1 MTTTCF
7 TCDYYDG
14 KRCTNRDSDHYAK
27 KVAPTGSCLDYEPDD
42 TEDGDNIDKKT

>member
-14 KRCTNRDSDHYAK
+14 KRCTNRDSDNYSK
-27 KVAPTGSCLDYEPDD
+27 KVAPTGSCLDYEPDP
-42 TEDGDNIDKKT
+42 EDGDNIDKKT

>member
-14 KRCTNRDSDHYAK
+14 KRCTNRDSDHYSK
-27 KVAPTGSCLDYEPDD
+27 KVAPTGSCLDYEPDP
-42 TEDGDNIDKKT
+42 EDGDSIDKKT

>member
-7 TCDYYDG
+7 TCEYYDG
-14 KRCTNRDSDHYAK
+14 KRCTNRDSDHYSK